1 MVNTNVKNP
10 ADKFRKEQRK
20 KELAK
25 VTPRLRLSTTSNS
38 RKVANHRSAD
48 EEGATAE
55 ARNCRLHQGSK
66 QYHRQDQRRRDSE

>member
-38 RKVANHRSAD
+38 RKVANNRSAD

-66 QYHRQDQRRRDSE
+66 QHYRQDQRRRDSE